1 MKFAD
6 IKNDIAFRKIFG
18 NDNKKEILI
27 SFLNAILGFTNDRKI
42 VTVSILN
49 PFQLP
54 ELLQYK
60 TTVIDIK
67 ASDQKGHYYIIEMQ
81 VADKGNFDK
90 RIQYYS
96 SKAYNAQI
104 VKGEDYHLL
113 KPTIFIGILN
123 FNFLAS
129 KTYLTK
135 HIICNPDTKEQVLK
149 DFEYN
154 FIELLKF
161 NNVILEC
168 NNLIDKWLYFIKN
181 AENLEVIPDNINDEG
196 LSEAYH
202 DADQMTWSP
211 KELELYDYS
220 KMRERD
226 EYEERKKA
234 VEKAV
239 EKEVKMAVEKEVKMA
254 VENAVKMAVENA
266 VENEKNETVK
276 ELYNIGISI
285 DNIAIATKLSRENVK
300 QILNIND

>member
-1 MKFAD
+1 MKFVD

-27 SFLNAILGFTNDRKI
+27 SFLNAVLGFTDDRKI
-42 VTVSILN
+42 ATVTILN

-54 ELLQYK
+54 ELIQYK

-67 ASDQKGHYYIIEMQ
+67 ATDQKGHYYIIEMQ

-104 VKGEDYHLL
+104 IKGEDYHLL

-123 FNFLAS
+123 FNFLES

-135 HIICNPDTKEQVLK
+135 HIICNPETKEQVLK

-161 NNVILEC
+161 NTVILEC

-181 AENLEVIPDNINDEG
+181 SEKLEVIPDNINDEG

-202 DADQMTWSP
+202 DADQMTWTP
-211 KELELYDYS
+211 NELELYDYA

-226 EYEERKKA
+226 EIEERDKAYQKGADDKIIETAKKA
-234 VEKAV
+234 IQEGLSDELINKLTNIPC
-239 EKEVKMAVEKEVKMA
+239 EII
-254 VENAVKMAVENA
+254 NNLR
-266 VENEKNETVK
+266 NE
-276 ELYNIGISI
+276 
-285 DNIAIATKLSRENVK
+285 
-300 QILNIND
+300 LNDK